1 MIKNNFFYVK
11 NLKNV
16 VIFGESKIF
25 KNILDI
31 NKKHN
36 LNTIFITSKHQSRII
51 DKKIKYV
58 IFNKIDNKTK
68 KYLKN
73 KVEASKTLFVS
84 MGARYIFK
92 KNDIKNF
99 FMGNLINFHGTR
111 LPLDAGSGTHSWK
124 IMREDRIDTQLVH
137 VVDSGIDTGSI
148 LDFKSSIYPKNCKIP
163 LDYENYRLEK
173 FKIFYKEIISHI
185 KNEKKFFLKKQIN
198 FSGRY
203 NPRLNTDKNGFIN
216 WQMSSY
222 DLYNFINA
230 FDEPYEG
237 ASTYLNNGNF
247 GKLKIKSVH
256 LHGGDSS
263 NHPYMTGIVNRHDKD
278 WIVVGTTGKHML
290 LIEKVLDRKNKNIIS
305 KIKPG
310 DRFFTPS
317 SKLDAANKKRVKV
330 DAKGF
335 K

>member
-1 MIKNNFFYVK
+1 MIRNNYFYIK
-11 NLKNV
+11 NLKNI

-25 KNILDI
+25 QDIENI
-31 NKKHN
+31 NKKLN
-36 LNTIFITSKHQSRII
+36 LKTIFITSSHQSKII
-51 DKKIKYV
+51 DKKINYK

-68 KYLKN
+68 KYLNN
-73 KVEASKTLFVS
+73 KIDVNQTLFIS
-84 MGARYIFK
+84 MGARYIFTK
-92 KNDIKNF
+92 HDIINF
-99 FMGNLINFHGTR
+99 FKENLINFHGTR

-124 IMREDRIDTQLVH
+124 IMREDRIDTQLAH
-137 VVDSGIDTGSI
+137 VVDSGIDTGGI

-173 FKIFYKEIISHI
+173 FKIFYKKIITDI
-185 KNEKKFFLKKQIN
+185 KKVKKFFLKNQIN

-203 NPRLNTDKNGFIN
+203 NPRLNTIKNGFIN

-237 ASTYLNNGNF
+237 ASTYINNGNF

-263 NHPYMTGIVNRHDKD
+263 NHSFMSGIVSRNDKD

-317 SKLDAANKKRVKV
+317 SKLDSAINKRVKV

-335 K
+335 I